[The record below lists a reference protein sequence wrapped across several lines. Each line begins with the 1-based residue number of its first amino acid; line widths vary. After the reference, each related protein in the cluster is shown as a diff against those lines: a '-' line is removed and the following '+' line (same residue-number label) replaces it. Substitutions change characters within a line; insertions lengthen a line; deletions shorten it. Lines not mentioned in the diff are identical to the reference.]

1 MAIYCVLGSFTEQ
14 GVRNAKDS
22 PKRAEAF
29 KEMAR
34 KCGVTVKDVYWA
46 QGQYDVVTILEA
58 SDELQFRQHFSRA
71 LKHLQSRLTGGEDR
85 LGPLR
90 RRQGL
95 RPLLRLCEW
104 RDLSK
109 DQLELRREPCLPRAL
124 LMRRALVASC
134 PIAHGPTDSAHGD
147 H

>member
-34 KCGVTVKDVYWA
+34 KCGVTVKEVYWA

-58 SDELQFRQHFSRA
+58 PDELAVTSLA
-71 LKHLQSRLTGGEDR
+71 LSVGA
-85 LGPLR
+85 LGNIR
-90 RRQGL
+90 TQT
-95 RPLLRLCEW
+95 LRLF
-104 RDLSK
+104 
-109 DQLELRREPCLPRAL
+109 
-124 LMRRALVASC
+124 
-134 PIAHGPTDSAHGD
+134 SAGD
-147 H
+147 MKAIIEKMA

>member
-58 SDELQFRQHFSRA
+58 SDELAVTSLA
-71 LKHLQSRLTGGEDR
+71 LSVGA
-85 LGPLR
+85 LGNIR
-90 RRQGL
+90 TQT
-95 RPLLRLCEW
+95 LRLFSAGDMKAIIEKMAYPLCAAD
-104 RDLSK
+104 R
-109 DQLELRREPCLPRAL
+109 
-124 LMRRALVASC
+124 C
-134 PIAHGPTDSAHGD
+134 P
-147 H
+147 

>member
-22 PKRAEAF
+22 PERAAAF

-58 SDELQFRQHFSRA
+58 SDELAVTSLA
-71 LKHLQSRLTGGEDR
+71 LSVGA
-85 LGPLR
+85 LGNIR
-90 RRQGL
+90 TQT
-95 RPLLRLCEW
+95 LRLF
-104 RDLSK
+104 
-109 DQLELRREPCLPRAL
+109 
-124 LMRRALVASC
+124 
-134 PIAHGPTDSAHGD
+134 SAGD
-147 H
+147 MKAIIEKMA